1 MSGLPGK
8 GAETR
13 TGQSFVEDVEGFY
26 HAVVRGALGVARLR
40 VNGNHLV
47 PSWPNLWV
55 SRQSRIFDP
64 DLSGF

>member
-26 HAVVRGALGVARLR
+26 HAVVRGALGVARYTTTWFHR
-40 VNGNHLV
+40 GPICGSV
-47 PSWPNLWV
+47 V
-55 SRQSRIFDP
+55 SHEFLTRT
-64 DLSGF
+64 

>member
-26 HAVVRGALGVARLR
+26 HAVVRGALGVARLP
-40 VNGNHLV
+40 VNGK
-47 PSWPNLWV
+47 P
-55 SRQSRIFDP
+55 RRC
-64 DLSGF
+64 